1 MTRLYPATALIGV
14 TVMLIVRLIKRLLF
28 KPKPVEDDT
37 QDLVDAIMGLYRG
50 PFFEAGPIRVRS
62 HVTPPDDD
70 DVIVAP
76 TV

>member
-1 MTRLYPATALIGV
+1 
-14 TVMLIVRLIKRLLF
+14 
-28 KPKPVEDDT
+28 
-37 QDLVDAIMGLYRG
+37 MGLYRG
-50 PFFEAGPIRVRS
+50 PFFEAGPIRVRT